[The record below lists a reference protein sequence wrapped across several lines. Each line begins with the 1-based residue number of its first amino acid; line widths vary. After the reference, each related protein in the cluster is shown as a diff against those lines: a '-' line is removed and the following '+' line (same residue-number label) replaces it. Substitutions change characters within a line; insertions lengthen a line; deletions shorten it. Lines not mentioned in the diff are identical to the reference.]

1 MPYTLGQAAK
11 ATGLS
16 KPTIS
21 DAIKKGR
28 ISAVKKENGSFE
40 IDPAELHRVYP
51 PVASPASK
59 EETETEP
66 FLTHD
71 LTAKIMVL
79 EAQVKA
85 ISELKDQISAERD
98 DLRAERNR
106 LLGVIEQ
113 QAGTVKQLTYQ
124 PIANTTAAL
133 PENDLQPNARATV
146 RPWLWIAFA
155 VASVAAIII
164 KWLEYYSRY
173 LF

>member
-51 PVASPASK
+51 PVASHASK
-59 EETETEP
+59 IEAETER
-66 FLTHD
+66 FLTLD

-124 PIANTTAAL
+124 PIADTPPVL
-133 PENDLQPNARATV
+133 PEIERQPKARAAV
-146 RPWLWIAFA
+146 RPWLWVALA
-155 VASVAAIII
+155 VASVAAAIVE
-164 KWLEYYSRY
+164 LLVYYGRY